1 MKYNGP
7 VRYHKSTS
15 CYKGQEVL
23 RLFCLSCINE
33 IFILTTTTFN
43 IFRTFY
49 IDNFL
54 FCLIQHFLADG
65 VMAHAVVGGITL
77 EVHPLKGKI
86 KNFIKIL
93 N

>member
-7 VRYHKSTS
+7 VRYDKSTTS
-15 CYKGQEVL
+15 YKGQKVL
-23 RLFCLSCINE
+23 SFSLFCLSCFVE

-49 IDNFL
+49 IDNIL
-54 FCLIQHFLADG
+54 FCLIQHLLADG
-65 VMAHAVVGGITL
+65 VMRHTVVGGITL

-86 KNFIKIL
+86 KNFIKF
-93 N
+93 